1 MTGRAQRSHHR
12 STPETFTPYL
22 QKPLFDIIQQRRGW
36 DELTLRHINNPD
48 YDTLKDIDRMAEVLH
63 HLKHTQQQIVVL
75 PDYDM
80 DGVTSGVL
88 GWAGL
93 NELGLNAE
101 LFIPDH
107 RAGHDISV
115 ATVSRLKEQFPD
127 AAVVI
132 TCDGGINSNE
142 GIRHGQHLGM
152 TMLVTDHHVEMPP
165 GSVADVAVNPA
176 RMDEDYSHPGICGA
190 FVFYQ
195 VIMHY
200 AKTYSPHQISDI
212 RMLKLFAG
220 IGTVSDVMPLLYE
233 NRQIVRDSISIAR
246 LCYLN
251 MPVADR
257 ATEYDIEK
265 TALIQLI
272 RSREHL
278 HSPAYVS
285 VFEGFALLLKEFREA
300 RKLGTIAEIT
310 EEFYGFYLAPTF
322 NSVRRING
330 EMEHAFGSF
339 IAPTQNEKT
348 AHIQQLLEYNER
360 RKELVEEYMERLHEF
375 DQPLAP
381 TIWFTDAPGGM
392 VGLLAS
398 KLQHETDQP
407 TIVLNH
413 QTFSGSGRAPF
424 WFNIIEELTEAGFH
438 AVGHEQACGVS
449 VSSAEQAAALQQH
462 IETRATAIYQQMQ
475 EDGSLAELQQA
486 DLVLGDT
493 DGVDAPATN
502 MDAMLEVSRVIES
515 LEPFGQGF
523 TRPVIEFR
531 LDMSKCRIETIGSDK
546 NHLAITTQAGLKML
560 WWGAAEQYYQHL
572 REAQSAIFP
581 RDMIRHFQGTFA
593 INRFMGEETVQVMID
608 QMMPVTSD
616 DDLTELLGTG

>member
-1 MTGRAQRSHHR
+1 MSGRVQRLQR
-12 STPETFTPYL
+12 FVTRDTFTPYI
-22 QKPLFDIIQQRRGW
+22 QEPLFNIIQQRRGW
-36 DELTLRHINNPD
+36 DERTLRDINNPQ
-48 YDTLKDIDRMAEVLH
+48 YDTLKDIDRMTAVLH
-63 HLKHTQQQIVVL
+63 HLRQTQQQIVVL

-101 LFIPDH
+101 LFVPDH

-127 AAVVI
+127 AAAVI

-152 TMLVTDHHVEMPP
+152 TMLVTDHHVESPP
-165 GSVADVAVNPA
+165 GSVADVAINPA
-176 RMDEDYSHPGICGA
+176 RMDEEYSHPGICGA

-257 ATEYDIEK
+257 ATPYDIEQ
-265 TALIQLI
+265 TALIQLL
-272 RSREHL
+272 RARQNV

-322 NSVRRING
+322 NSVRRIDG
-330 EMEHAFGSF
+330 QMEHAFGAF
-339 IAPTQNEKT
+339 TAETIDDKTQ
-348 AHIQQLLEYNER
+348 HIQQLLEYNEH
-360 RKELVEEYMERLHEF
+360 RKELVTEYMERLNEF

-413 QTFSGSGRAPF
+413 QSFSGSGRAPF
-424 WFNIIEELTEAGFH
+424 WFNIIEELTAAGFT

-449 VSSAEQAAALQQH
+449 ARSADAATQLRH
-462 IETRATAIYQQMQ
+462 LIESRAHTIYQQMLA
-475 EDGSLAELQQA
+475 DGSLAQMQQA
-486 DLVLGDT
+486 DLILGDT
-493 DGVDAPATN
+493 NGVDAPANN
-502 MDAMLEVSRVIES
+502 MDAMLEASRIIES
-515 LEPFGQGF
+515 LEPYGQGF
-523 TRPVIEFR
+523 PRPVIEFR
-531 LDMSKCRIETIGSDK
+531 LSMSKCRIQVIGSDET
-546 NHLAITTQAGLKML
+546 HLAITTQTGLKML
-560 WWGAAEQYYQHL
+560 WWNAAEQYYQHL
-572 REAQSAIFP
+572 MEAKTAILP
-581 RDMIRHFQGTFA
+581 NEMIRHFQGSFS
-593 INRFMGEETVQVMID
+593 INRFMGQETVQVMID
-608 QMMPVTSD
+608 QMLPVNDTTNAVLFD
-616 DDLTELLGTG
+616 AP